1 MGVIFDYERRSS
13 GKIKLNE
20 FFVRDMQNQRTVLGV
35 LIPGGK
41 LKYVS
46 R

>member
-1 MGVIFDYERRSS
+1 MGVIFDYVKGSS

-20 FFVRDMQNQRTVLGV
+20 FFVSDMENVRSVLGV

-41 LKYVS
+41 LK
-46 R
+46 